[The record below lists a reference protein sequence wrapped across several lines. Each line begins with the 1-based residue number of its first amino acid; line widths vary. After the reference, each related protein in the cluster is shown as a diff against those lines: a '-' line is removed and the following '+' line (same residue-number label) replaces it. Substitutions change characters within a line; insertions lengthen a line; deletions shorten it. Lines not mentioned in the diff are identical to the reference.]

1 MLAGSD
7 RTTVVLIAIAAALLA
22 LVAWSALRVLRV
34 RRTFSSVAEEATY
47 DALHTAGLA
56 APHLRDG
63 LTAHGAAR
71 AARHLRALL
80 GVPALAIT
88 DTGALL
94 VWEGTPDPLQ
104 ERVLDLVAP
113 VLRTGDAEVVRD
125 LGPEGAP
132 VRAAV
137 VCPITVDDTVIGAL
151 VAYAPQVGYGLQRA
165 AREVAR
171 WVSTNVELAELSRQ
185 RTRTMEA
192 ELLALRAQISPH
204 FVYNCLAAIASF
216 VRTDPAR
223 ARELLLEFADF
234 TRYSFRRGGAFTTL
248 EEELG
253 NVERYLLLE
262 QARFGPRLF
271 VDLDIAPEVLGV
283 AIPYL
288 SVQPLVENA
297 VRHGLE
303 RKVGDGTV
311 RIRARDLGTVTEVS
325 VEDDGVGSDPA
336 RVRSVLSGEH
346 DGDNV
351 GLGNVDARLRQVY
364 GDAYG
369 VVVETAPGAGT
380 RVTFHVPKWAPGV
393 HVATMGTS

>member
-1 MLAGSD
+1 M
-7 RTTVVLIAIAAALLA
+7 
-22 LVAWSALRVLRV
+22 RV
-34 RRTFSSVAEEATY
+34 RRAFSSPAEEATY

-56 APHLRDG
+56 APHLKDG
-63 LTAHGAAR
+63 LTPEGATR

-80 GVPALAIT
+80 GVPCLAIT
-88 DTGALL
+88 DTQAVLA
-94 VWEGTPDPLQ
+94 WEGLADPQ
-104 ERVLDLVAP
+104 RERVLDLVQR
-113 VLRTGDAEVVRD
+113 VLATGDAEVVHD
-125 LGPEGAP
+125 LGAAEDSPA
-132 VRAAV
+132 RAAAV
-137 VCPITVDDTVIGAL
+137 SPIISDDTVIGAL
-151 VAYAPQVGYGLQRA
+151 VAYAPEVSYGLQRA

-204 FVYNCLAAIASF
+204 FVYNSLGAIASF
-216 VRTDPAR
+216 VRTDPDR

-248 EEELG
+248 QEELV
-253 NVERYLLLE
+253 NIERYLALE
-262 QARFGPRLF
+262 QARFGPRLT

-283 AIPYL
+283 AVPYL

-303 RKVGDGTV
+303 RKVGAGTI
-311 RIRARDLGTVTEVS
+311 RITARDLGTVTEVG
-325 VEDDGVGSDPA
+325 VEDDGIGSDPE

-364 GDAYG
+364 GDAHG

-380 RVTFHVPKWAPGV
+380 RVTFTVPKWAPGV
-393 HVATMGTS
+393 HAGQ